1 MFPVKLYYNLIIT
14 MFQSSNVTM
23 TTEQSVAAGQHP
35 KHCPE
40 CQKKGVKK
48 KVKPFH
54 INLEEEVGVMLCC
67 ICDEMLIML
76 IMQGVFMCEDVNCP
90 WPFNDKNIQ
99 EFVVSLKSNK

>member
-1 MFPVKLYYNLIIT
+1 
-14 MFQSSNVTM
+14 M

-54 INLEEEVGVMLCC
+54 INLEEEVRGDVLMV
-67 ICDEMLIML
+67 LIML
-76 IMQGVFMCEDVNCP
+76 IMMMQGVFMCEDVNCP

>member
-1 MFPVKLYYNLIIT
+1 
-14 MFQSSNVTM
+14 M

-54 INLEEEVGVMLCC
+54 INLEEEVRCDVVMCC
-67 ICDEMLIML
+67 I
-76 IMQGVFMCEDVNCP
+76 VNIC
-90 WPFNDKNIQ
+90 
-99 EFVVSLKSNK
+99 